1 MADVLSIPSRQE
13 WTIEKS
19 SFLAS
24 EPGTGNLDAFSP
36 LQKMQMVEEL
46 RSQWYGWTDE
56 TIPRLQRILVLSRR

>member
-1 MADVLSIPSRQE
+1 MPNLLSTTTRLE

-19 SFLAS
+19 SFLAC

-46 RSQWYGWTDE
+46 RSQWYGWIDE
-56 TIPRLQRILVLSRR
+56 TVPRLQRVLVLSRR